1 MGKRTSRS
9 KIGSRRRRQGVL
21 RGYTIVEVMMALA
34 VLSIG
39 ASGVIAMQ
47 KVTLLGGV
55 RARNLAT
62 GTAIA
67 SGWVER
73 LKYDALQWRL
83 TETSQNTIKNTFAL
97 YVVEDDFPQISSKE
111 GIWVRAPSDKAAD
124 VSPMADVRGQDTFVA
139 KDAAYCTQVRLTQ
152 MMPNLIRAEV
162 RVFWLRNKGT
172 NQTSKYAGTISGK
185 PLCDDDAG
193 YIQQVSS
200 AHDRYHFVYMT
211 TAINR
216 NDSTT

>member
-1 MGKRTSRS
+1 MKTSRS
-9 KIGSRRRRQGVL
+9 NKLSRRSP
-21 RGYTIVEVMMALA
+21 RGYTVVEVMMALA

-67 SGWVER
+67 SAWIER
-73 LKYDALQWRL
+73 LKFDALQWRL
-83 TETSQNTIKNTFAL
+83 SETNVNTIANTAFL
-97 YVVEDDFPQISSKE
+97 NVVEADFPQISSKE
-111 GIWVRAPSDKAAD
+111 GVWVRPKPYKVAD
-124 VSPMADVRGQDTFVA
+124 ISPMADVRGKDTFTNNET
-139 KDAAYCTQVRLTQ
+139 AYCTHLRLTQ

-172 NQTSKYAGTISGK
+172 NQTDTQNVGTLGGK
-185 PLCDDDAG
+185 PLCVDDAG
-193 YIQQVSS
+193 FIQDVSS
-200 AHDRYHFVYMT
+200 AHRRYHVVYMT

-216 NDSTT
+216 NDSQS